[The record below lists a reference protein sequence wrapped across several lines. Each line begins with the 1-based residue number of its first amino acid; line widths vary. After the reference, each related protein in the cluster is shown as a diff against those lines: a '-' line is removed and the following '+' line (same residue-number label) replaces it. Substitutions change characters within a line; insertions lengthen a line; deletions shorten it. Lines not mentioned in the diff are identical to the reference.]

1 MESLEKELEDLGNER
16 GELEERMNSGT
27 MGHEELAVAA
37 ARVNEIIER
46 TDEAEM
52 RLLELME
59 KEG

>member
-1 MESLEKELEDLGNER
+1 MKGAS
-16 GELEERMNSGT
+16 LEERMNSGT
-27 MGHEELAVAA
+27 MGHEELAVAG

-52 RLLELME
+52 RLLSLME